1 MSQDDK
7 MDRSFLTAD
16 VDDLL
21 RQLSTEEKIALL
33 AGKDWWNTVDVPRL
47 NIPSVKV
54 TDGPGGARGDSFYHM
69 TPASALPSATALA
82 STFSLPLLQSA
93 GQLLAL
99 EVLAR
104 NATALLAPTINI
116 ARSPLGGR
124 AFESFSEDP
133 TLAGQLAGA
142 YVRGLQE
149 GSSKEGDP
157 GKGGVGAV
165 IKHFVGNDQEHERM
179 GEDSLMSP
187 RALREIYLRPFQIA
201 LRLSSPSAFM
211 TAYNKLNGTHC
222 SENEWLLEEVLRK
235 EWGFEGLVMSDW
247 YGTYSVSESI
257 NAGMNLEM
265 PGPGR
270 WRAEGLVQHLINAH
284 KIDLRQLDK
293 VAGGV
298 LKWVQKLARANEELV
313 YSPAS
318 PEKTRTESQKEDAKF
333 LRQLAGE
340 SIVLLKNEKSILP
353 IQSPSSSASSPTKV
367 AVIGPN
373 AKAKILTGG
382 GSATLRSAWS
392 SSPWEGLSTNTPEGI
407 ELSHAQGAFTG
418 KFMPTLDA
426 SFTCPDGSSGFQLSH
441 YSLSPSGSREQDP
454 AFVEKWDD
462 SNMFLADFRPPNLT
476 QDYIT
481 QLDAIWTPEEGGEYE
496 FGVSVTGKGWVWVD
510 DELVVDVSMPVKR
523 GSSFFGSGS
532 VEVKGK
538 VKVEKGKYQR
548 YAFKMVHDTRP
559 PASNEANTPFRN
571 PGIRLGFAPVIS
583 PEQLLSNAV
592 SLAKESDIALLIV
605 GLNADWESEGYDRPD
620 LSLPLNTDRLISAVV
635 DANPNTI
642 VVIQAGSAV
651 SMPWLDKVKGVLHA
665 WYLGNET
672 GSAIADIVY
681 GFTNPSGRLPLTF
694 PKREIDIAAHLNSK
708 SARTKVYYEE
718 GIWVGY
724 KHFNARAIEPLFPF
738 GHGLSYTSFSY
749 ANLRIVTPPPRK
761 VKVAGADGWK
771 VGVAVDVKNEGER
784 EGKHT
789 VLFFLTPPEETET
802 GLKHPAWTLQGFEKV
817 ELAPGE
823 SKTVKVV
830 FDKYAVSHWDEL
842 WDTWRAE
849 LGEWTV
855 RIGVDAGKMWEG
867 GQARFKIEEE
877 LEWKG
882 L

>member
-1 MSQDDK
+1 MSQNDK
-7 MDRSFLTAD
+7 MDKSFLTAD

-21 RQLSTEEKIALL
+21 KQLTTDEKIALL

-82 STFSLPLLQSA
+82 STFSLPLLHSA

-99 EVLAR
+99 EALAR

-149 GSSKEGDP
+149 GSGKGEGL
-157 GKGGVGAV
+157 GEGGVGAV

-179 GEDSLMSP
+179 GEDSLISP
-187 RALREIYLRPFQIA
+187 RALREIYLRPFQLA
-201 LRLSSPSAFM
+201 LHLSSPSAFM

-265 PGPGR
+265 PGPAR
-270 WRAEGLVQHLINAH
+270 WRAEGLVQHLLNAH
-284 KIDLRQLDK
+284 KIDPRQLDK

-318 PEKTRTESQKEDAKF
+318 PEKTRRESQEQDAKF
-333 LRQLAGE
+333 LRQLAGDG
-340 SIVLLKNEKSILP
+340 IVLLKNEGSILP
-353 IQSPSSSASSPTKV
+353 IQPPTSTKPKTI

-373 AKAKILTGG
+373 AKAKVLTGG
-382 GSATLRSAWS
+382 GSATLRSSWS
-392 SSPWEGLSTNTPEGI
+392 SSPWEGLFTNSPEGI

-418 KFMPTLDA
+418 KFLPTLDA
-426 SFTCPDGSSGFQLSH
+426 SFTCPDGSPGFQLSH
-441 YSLSPSGSREQDP
+441 FSLSSSGDREEEP
-454 AFVEKWDD
+454 TFVEKWDD
-462 SNMFLADFRPPNLT
+462 SNMFLADFSPPNLSR
-476 QDYIT
+476 DYIT
-481 QLDAIWTPEEGGEYE
+481 QLDAIWTPEEEGEYE
-496 FGVSVTGKGWVWVD
+496 FGLSVTGKGWVWVD
-510 DELVVDVSMPVKR
+510 GELVVDVSKPVKR
-523 GSSFFGSGS
+523 GSAFFGSGS

-538 VKVEKGKYQR
+538 VKVEKGKR
-548 YAFKMVHDTRP
+548 YAFKMIHDTRP
-559 PASNEANTPFRN
+559 PATNDANTPFRN
-571 PGIRLGFAPVIS
+571 PGIRLGVAPLIS
-583 PEQLLSNAV
+583 PSKLISNAV
-592 SLAKESDIALLIV
+592 ALAKSSDIALLVV

-620 LSLPLNTDRLISAVV
+620 LSLPLNTDKLISSVA

-651 SMPWLDKVKGVLHA
+651 SMPWVDKVNGVVHA

-672 GSAIADIVY
+672 GNAIADIVY
-681 GFTNPSGRLPLTF
+681 GTTNPSGRLPLTF
-694 PKREIDIAAHLNSK
+694 PKREIDIAAHLNAK
-708 SARTKVYYEE
+708 SARTKVHYEE

-724 KHFNARAIEPLFPF
+724 KHFNARDIEPLFPF

-749 ANLRIVTPPPRK
+749 TNLRISTPPPKK
-761 VKVAGADGWK
+761 VKKVKADGWK
-771 VGVAVDVKNEGER
+771 VEVEVDVKNEGER

-802 GLKHPAWTLQGFEKV
+802 GLKHPEWTLQGFEKV
-817 ELAPGE
+817 ELEAGE
-823 SKTVKVV
+823 TKTVKVV

-842 WDTWRAE
+842 WNTWRAE

-855 RIGVDAGKMWEG
+855 RVGVDAGKMWEG
-867 GQARFKIEEE
+867 EEAKFKIEDE
-877 LEWKG
+877 LEWRG